1 MQVQAQV
8 QSGPEQPRLQMQEC
22 PARVGVGWGELGME
36 MRWDVGWGWGCLRW
50 QVKPGQVIASRQVR
64 SRDTVVQTTAVQ
76 PTPVLSSYA
85 QVRPRSSVQCGAAQC
100 RPLVD
105 LGMEHGGRRQG
116 AICAGGWTI
125 NDRPLTATD
134 MGGGWGWRGTKV
146 KRLLWDWAHSG
157 SGPGPGPGQG
167 SGAMLRCQLPGA
179 TGAGAKL
186 R

>member
-1 MQVQAQV
+1 MGMGMGMGMGMFEMASQAHVKSSHQVK
-8 QSGPEQPRLQMQEC
+8 SGPEHL
-22 PARVGVGWGELGME
+22 
-36 MRWDVGWGWGCLRW
+36 
-50 QVKPGQVIASRQVR
+50 
-64 SRDTVVQTTAVQ
+64 VVQTTAAQ

-85 QVRPRSSVQCGAAQC
+85 QVRPRSSVQRRAVQC

-105 LGMEHGGRRQG
+105 LGMEHGGGRQG
-116 AICAGGWTI
+116 AICAGGWAI

-134 MGGGWGWRGTKV
+134 MGFGWGWRGTKV

-167 SGAMLRCQLPGA
+167 SGATLRCQLPGA